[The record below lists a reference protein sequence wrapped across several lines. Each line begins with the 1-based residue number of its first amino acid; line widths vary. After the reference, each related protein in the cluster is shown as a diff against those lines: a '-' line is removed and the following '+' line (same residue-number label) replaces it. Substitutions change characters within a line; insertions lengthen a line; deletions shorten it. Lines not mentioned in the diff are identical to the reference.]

1 MLIRR
6 RDSWPEDL
14 ARIRDDF
21 SQLFDL
27 PLRFLGLDRE
37 EEAHPKVEVFERRDE
52 IVLRAELPGV
62 KSEDLEVRV
71 LDAEVT
77 LKGEVKLAEEK
88 HEGYYRSERRYGAFL
103 RTITLPSEVLAGESK
118 ATFQDGVLELVIPK
132 KKAEENKG
140 HRVEIKSSNQSY

>member
-6 RDSWPEDL
+6 RDTWPEDL

-27 PLRFLGLDRE
+27 PLRFLGLERE
-37 EEAHPKVEVFERRDE
+37 DEAHPKVEVFERKQE

-71 LDAEVT
+71 LDDAVT
-77 LKGEVKLAEEK
+77 LKGEVKQVTEEK
-88 HEGYYRSERRYGAFL
+88 PEGYFRSERRYGAFL
-103 RTITLPSEVLAGESK
+103 RTVTLPAEVMAGEAK
-118 ATFQDGVLELVIPK
+118 ANYQDGVLELVLPK
-132 KKAEENKG
+132 KRAEENKG
-140 HRVEIKSSNQSY
+140 HRVEIKSPS